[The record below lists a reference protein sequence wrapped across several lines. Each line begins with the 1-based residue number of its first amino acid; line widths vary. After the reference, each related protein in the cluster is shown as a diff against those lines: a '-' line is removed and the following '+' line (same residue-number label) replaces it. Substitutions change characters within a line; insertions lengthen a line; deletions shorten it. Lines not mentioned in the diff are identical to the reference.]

1 MALATK
7 RTRLREFLD
16 EMNLVVPWSELV
28 SLIQPHASSG
38 KMGRPPLTYDRGKEM
53 AYHEQL
59 GANPGVAVYFC
70 DPHSPW
76 QRGANENTNGLIHQ
90 YLPKGTDLSG
100 YTRRSLMR
108 SSIR

>member
-1 MALATK
+1 M
-7 RTRLREFLD
+7 REFLD

-38 KMGRPPLTYDRGKEM
+38 KMGRPSFPLTYDRSKAM

-59 GANPGVAVYFC
+59 GVNPGVAVYFC

-76 QRGANENTNGLIHQ
+76 
-90 YLPKGTDLSG
+90 
-100 YTRRSLMR
+100 
-108 SSIR
+108 